1 MMIGPEPMSM
11 MRWRSARRG
20 TNQLFDDRVEVE
32 AGRPSGRAAQLGRV
46 AYEHRHIGGA
56 HKRRIRL
63 QYRIG
68 ADESKHTSAD
78 GADLHSGS
86 ARNVVDLSGRAALHE
101 IGVRASHILHMEKV
115 SYRRHVA

>member
-1 MMIGPEPMSM
+1 MTIGPEPMSI

-32 AGRPSGRAAQLGRV
+32 AGRPSGRAAQPGRV
-46 AYEHRHIGGA
+46 AYEHRHIGGT

-68 ADESKHTSAD
+68 TNQSKHASAD
-78 GADLHSGS
+78 GGDLHARS
-86 ARNVVDLSGRAALHE
+86 ARNVVDLSARTALDD
-101 IGVRASHILHMEKV
+101 IGVGANHILHMEKV
-115 SYRRHVA
+115 SYRRH